1 MSVILITQLVVE
13 LILTICSFS
22 VCRFT
27 CSLQC
32 IWKPQINRAFVVTH
46 GYTQQRKTES
56 PNTHVSSKGWTRHC
70 SLLVSGL
77 RLQTSVLST
86 NYWVLWF
93 CVFAFFF
100 LQVVYILLVVLPFK
114 MSQAWWEL
122 LSSVL
127 EPKKA
132 VMCLREKILAL
143 DKISSGTSYSAIS
156 QEFNGNESAVHR
168 K

>member
-1 MSVILITQLVVE
+1 M
-13 LILTICSFS
+13 
-22 VCRFT
+22 
-27 CSLQC
+27 
-32 IWKPQINRAFVVTH
+32 
-46 GYTQQRKTES
+46 
-56 PNTHVSSKGWTRHC
+56 
-70 SLLVSGL
+70 
-77 RLQTSVLST
+77 
-86 NYWVLWF
+86 LWF

>member
-1 MSVILITQLVVE
+1 MFPAKAEPDTAPFWFQVSDYKQ
-13 LILTICSFS
+13 
-22 VCRFT
+22 
-27 CSLQC
+27 
-32 IWKPQINRAFVVTH
+32 
-46 GYTQQRKTES
+46 
-56 PNTHVSSKGWTRHC
+56 VSSQPTIECCGFVC
-70 SLLVSGL
+70 VF
-77 RLQTSVLST
+77 V
-86 NYWVLWF
+86 WF
-93 CVFAFFF
+93 C
-100 LQVVYILLVVLPFK
+100 LQVVYFLLVVLPFK